1 MQKMDEKISGRV
13 NVAEFMKFLM
23 STYGKTFSD
32 RYPDA
37 VTSDGVSYAWSNSIA
52 QYSRAIAKLV
62 SDRILDDKT
71 EYSKFPPNPVQLKRL
86 FENEISLLNRERDA
100 VRNQVNLERDMVNRE
115 SKYKSEEIE
124 QEKWQD
130 KVNPLWREES
140 RSIREK
146 HGASYWWN
154 WHAKLATAARIAQ
167 RESENKD
174 EYRAMNRA
182 AKMGEDV

>member
-37 VTSDGVSYAWSNSIA
+37 VTSEGVSYAWSNSIA

-100 VRNQVNLERDMVNRE
+100 VRNQVNLERSLADKQGKKN
-115 SKYKSEEIE
+115 EELE
-124 QEKWQD
+124 RWQD

-140 RSIREK
+140 RAIREK
-146 HGASYWWN
+146 KGVSCWLS